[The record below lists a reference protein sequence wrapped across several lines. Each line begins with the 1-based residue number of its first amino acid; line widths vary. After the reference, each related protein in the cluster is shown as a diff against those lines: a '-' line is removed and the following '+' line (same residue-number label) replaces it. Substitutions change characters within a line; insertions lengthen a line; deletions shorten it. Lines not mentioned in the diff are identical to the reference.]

1 MPGGT
6 DAGCHFEGAASLQE
20 RRDAVGTLL
29 FSRWISD
36 GSLMF
41 LGSSRIAVLAAEILH
56 CAGVRG
62 GIGPEILDA
71 VHDRPQRNHPH
82 GPA

>member
-6 DAGCHFEGAASLQE
+6 EGGCHFEGAASLQE
-20 RRDAVGTLL
+20 RRDAVAALL

-41 LGSSRIAVLAAEILH
+41 LGLRNISVLAAEILQ
-56 CAGVRG
+56 CAGVRD

-71 VHDRPQRNHPH
+71 GHDRPQRNLP
-82 GPA
+82 

>member
-20 RRDAVGTLL
+20 RRDAVAALL

-41 LGSSRIAVLAAEILH
+41 LGPRRISVLAAEILH
-56 CAGVRG
+56 CAGVRD

-71 VHDRPQRNHPH
+71 GHDRPQRNHP
-82 GPA
+82 

>member
-1 MPGGT
+1 MPGST

-20 RRDAVGTLL
+20 RRDAVAALL

-41 LGSSRIAVLAAEILH
+41 LGVRNISVLAAEILQ
-56 CAGVRG
+56 CAGVRD

-71 VHDRPQRNHPH
+71 GHDRSQHNHP
-82 GPA
+82 

>member
-1 MPGGT
+1 MPEGT
-6 DAGCHFEGAASLQE
+6 DVGCHFEGAASLKE
-20 RRDAVGTLL
+20 RRDAVAALL

-41 LGSSRIAVLAAEILH
+41 LGQLRISVLAAEILH
-56 CAGVRG
+56 RAGVRD

-71 VHDRPQRNHPH
+71 GHDRPPRNRP
-82 GPA
+82 

>member
-1 MPGGT
+1 
-6 DAGCHFEGAASLQE
+6 
-20 RRDAVGTLL
+20 
-29 FSRWISD
+29 
-36 GSLMF
+36 
-41 LGSSRIAVLAAEILH
+41 
-56 CAGVRG
+56 VRG